1 MSDRPFV
8 CSCGE
13 RYYSREDRQAC
24 ESVHKVTTLEHG
36 GEVWVRL
43 SAVHPMQ
50 DKIIAL
56 ESKLDAIRLKC
67 LDELKH
73 DRRTAFEEG
82 RMDFADVIW
91 RMIVQEPKP

>member
-1 MSDRPFV
+1 MYQGPDGGDISLVDELRAMA
-8 CSCGE
+8 
-13 RYYSREDRQAC
+13 D
-24 ESVHKVTTLEHG
+24 EHG
-36 GEVWVRL
+36 FKTDIKDCDVFAAAADRITE
-43 SAVHPMQ
+43 
-50 DKIIAL
+50 L